1 MWKHIALFSGF
12 VFFFPRTQ
20 DFNSLSLV
28 KLKKDFSLAYSY
40 NILKHQ
46 TLILVGNTL
55 LGLFR
60 DSKTENF
67 LLDKYSNIKIADK
80 YKYLCLFHSI
90 QPTMTLIL

>member
-1 MWKHIALFSGF
+1 MWKHIALFSGG
-12 VFFFPRTQ
+12 FFCLTTQ

-28 KLKKDFSLAYSY
+28 KFKKDSSLAYSC

-80 YKYLCLFHSI
+80 YKYLCLFNSI
-90 QPTMTLIL
+90 QPTLTLIL

>member
-1 MWKHIALFSGF
+1 MWKHIALFAAG
-12 VFFFPRTQ
+12 FFPRAQ

-28 KLKKDFSLAYSY
+28 KLKKDSSLEYSC

-46 TLILVGNTL
+46 TLILIGNSF

-67 LLDKYSNIKIADK
+67 LLDEYSNIKIADK